1 MAGPLRDPAE
11 LESEV
16 QDVLRDD
23 RRLKHPEAIAVSADR
38 IGTVVLR
45 GAVASPHERRC
56 AIVDARR
63 VDGVFEVIGELNVHP
78 PFGRQLADDA
88 IRAAALQRLADDT
101 QIHAEHI
108 HVKVSRGRIT
118 LTGYVRDDAQRA
130 LAAADMADLAAVSD
144 VANRIDV
151 R

>member
-45 GAVASPHERRC
+45 GAVANPHERRR

-63 VDGVFEVIGELNVHP
+63 VDG
-78 PFGRQLADDA
+78 
-88 IRAAALQRLADDT
+88 

-144 VANRIDV
+144 VPNRIDV